1 MPCRWLSL
9 VLSFASKESTTPFG
23 AAAPPS
29 APESARQ
36 APPGARG
43 MRLRAHQR
51 AFLSPLWNTRV
62 SKVGEKPIRRQVPIR
77 ADAAHQAPRRFFGKV
92 GLHRCLQGAF
102 RSHPHPFG
110 PSRHVHLPSRQKI
123 GACGRTK
130 GIFFP
135 LLETFGYRSC
145 RETHRGK
152 NSNPRRSRPV
162 KPSLT
167 KNHPAGKLTFPP
179 GDNDISK
186 NQPFTAPAITPDTM
200 CF

>member
-1 MPCRWLSL
+1 
-9 VLSFASKESTTPFG
+9 
-23 AAAPPS
+23 
-29 APESARQ
+29 
-36 APPGARG
+36 

-77 ADAAHQAPRRFFGKV
+77 ADAAHQAPRRFFRQSWLTPLLAG
-92 GLHRCLQGAF
+92 GFPLAPAPLH
-102 RSHPHPFG
+102 
-110 PSRHVHLPSRQKI
+110 VNLPSRQKI
-123 GACGRTK
+123 GACRSTK
-130 GIFFP
+130 GLFFP
-135 LLETFGYRSC
+135 PLETFGYRSC

-162 KPSLT
+162 KPSPT
-167 KNHPAGKLTFPP
+167 KNHPAGKLAFPP